1 LIILPMMLV
10 WKGEKLRDDFE
21 EKMTSADISTA

>member
-1 LIILPMMLV
+1 MMLV
-10 WKGEKLRDDFE
+10 RKGEKLRDDFE